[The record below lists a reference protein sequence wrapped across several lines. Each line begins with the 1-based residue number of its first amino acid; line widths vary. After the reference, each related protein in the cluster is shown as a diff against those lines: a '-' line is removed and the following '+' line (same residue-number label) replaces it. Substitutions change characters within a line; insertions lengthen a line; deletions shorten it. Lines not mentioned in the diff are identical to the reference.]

1 MSGAFQSNA
10 FQNNAFQVLL
20 PFAFAQAQASITTTK
35 PSGQAHARIQTQNTP
50 SGQAQVFIVTLRIWY
65 KLDETSGTL
74 IDSADSMDL
83 TTTGGMTYN
92 QPGYR
97 PESSSLTFSG
107 GYGYRNSPPSS
118 LPIGGSARTY
128 LIWLKTTSTA
138 RRTALGH
145 GATNTRQAFNASLNH
160 DSANTIGYWVWA
172 DDTTG
177 ISAPNLTD
185 GNWHQIVYTYVANST
200 QIKVYYDGALAGT
213 GTLGGPLDTSNGTFF
228 LGNSIAFGEL
238 FDGSL
243 DEVKIYDFAFTATQV
258 LNSYI
263 QPGFGQAL
271 ALISNPFGWFYAQAQ
286 ADIKSTNAW
295 ASAQAQAFIR
305 KSAGYGQAQT
315 QIASVRF
322 TQTLGEVLTNLTN
335 PNTRFTQIFA
345 EVLQLNLHV
354 GLGQAQALIS
364 SSIKVNIGQA
374 NAYIAN
380 TFISSGFGQAQAD
393 TKKAQSNTGQAQ
405 AQIRGTYFRSAQA
418 QVFILSV
425 AYGQAQAI
433 INQAMHVGQSQADVK
448 IRVSASAQAQAKI
461 LIIGNGFG
469 QAQASINQSSQT
481 GQAQARITGLG
492 LQSGQAQARLI
503 AFDVPQTGQAQAY
516 VSSSVVF
523 AQANA
528 DIKATANA
536 YGQALAFVGHF
547 KWGQAQA
554 RIIAFDVPRVGQAN
568 VDIIKTYQTFGL
580 ALAAIDHG
588 GHGQALADIHVV
600 VSATGNGFAF
610 ILPPTFWGQA
620 QAQINAFDVS
630 RSGQANA
637 DIITTYRKF
646 AQAQTQITKGTG
658 FGQANV
664 DIKNSFYGK
673 RYGQALAFI
682 GHFKWGQAQA
692 YISKS
697 KSSGQAQAMIST
709 KSRGFAQALGT
720 IARPEKSGQAQAEI
734 IQTYFAS
741 GQAFALIDDRFF
753 LAQAEVAIKQTY
765 RQMAQV
771 NADIK
776 AKSSKAAQA
785 NAMIRVRHWTSAQAQ
800 AYMISKKSSVGQAQV
815 YINHFKFGQALA
827 RLLAFNVPKC
837 GQAQAYILASTVTP
851 PGPTSNAQRYLVR
864 FNDQTLPGYAQ
875 SESIDSQMNLI
886 TYAAPYK
893 DLTLKEYLGLLN
905 KTIVM
910 TLRLWE
916 ATYLLCKERLRDA
929 ATILRSA
936 RDFSELYI
944 QRSDSHYLALVKSI
958 KAEKA
963 VESGSK
969 TLDYVVEFDAKPWLI
984 ENQEHTITGTGTV
997 STTGRTLN
1005 DGGWTPTIVTVSG
1018 TNVIITGTT
1027 ATGADA
1033 GQIMIT
1039 GTCTNL
1045 VIDTELFTATEG
1057 GVNKNDIMNKDYSL
1071 YVGPGVTNFQIT
1083 GASSC
1088 TIQYHNRWPL

>member
-1 MSGAFQSNA
+1 MSNFTGELGTGDSFGGNIVLGTSSLG
-10 FQNNAFQVLL
+10 VLL
-20 PFAFAQAQASITTTK
+20 
-35 PSGQAHARIQTQNTP
+35 
-50 SGQAQVFIVTLRIWY
+50 
-65 KLDETSGTL
+65 
-74 IDSADSMDL
+74 
-83 TTTGGMTYN
+83 
-92 QPGYR
+92 
-97 PESSSLTFSG
+97 
-107 GYGYRNSPPSS
+107 
-118 LPIGGSARTY
+118 
-128 LIWLKTTSTA
+128 
-138 RRTALGH
+138 
-145 GATNTRQAFNASLNH
+145 
-160 DSANTIGYWVWA
+160 
-172 DDTTG
+172 
-177 ISAPNLTD
+177 
-185 GNWHQIVYTYVANST
+185 
-200 QIKVYYDGALAGT
+200 
-213 GTLGGPLDTSNGTFF
+213 
-228 LGNSIAFGEL
+228 
-238 FDGSL
+238 
-243 DEVKIYDFAFTATQV
+243 
-258 LNSYI
+258 
-263 QPGFGQAL
+263 GFGQAQ
-271 ALISNPFGWFYAQAQ
+271 AVITNPFGWLYAQSQ
-286 ADIKSTNAW
+286 AKLNSFDYPQW
-295 ASAQAQAFIR
+295 GQAQAFIR

-315 QIASVRF
+315 QLASVRF
-322 TQTLGEVLTNLTN
+322 TQTLGEVLTNVTN
-335 PNTRFTQIFA
+335 PNTRFTQSLGEVLITITNPNTRFTQLLA
-345 EVLQLNLHV
+345 EVLQLNLHL
-354 GLGQAQALIS
+354 GLAQAQALIDS
-364 SSIKVNIGQA
+364 TIKVNTGQA

-380 TFISSGFGQAQAD
+380 TFTSNGLAQSQAD
-393 TKKAQSNTGQAQ
+393 IRQVQPNSGQAQ
-405 AQIRGTYFRSAQA
+405 AQIRGSYPRSAQA
-418 QVFILSV
+418 QAFILTAV
-425 AYGQAQAI
+425 FAQAQAI
-433 INQAMHVGQSQADVK
+433 INQAMHVGQAQADISIK
-448 IRVSASAQAQAKI
+448 VSACAQATAKI
-461 LIIGNGFG
+461 YIVGNGFG

-481 GQAQARITGLG
+481 GQGQAKIVGLG
-492 LQSGQAQARLI
+492 LQVAQAQARLI
-503 AFDVPQTGQAQAY
+503 AFDVPQTGQAQAFI
-516 VSSSVVF
+516 SSTGVF

-528 DIKATANA
+528 DIKATSQVYA
-536 YGQALAFVGHF
+536 QALTFVGHF
-547 KWGQAQA
+547 QFGQAQA
-554 RIIAFDVPRVGQAN
+554 RLIAFDVPRSGQAN
-568 VDIIKTYQTFGL
+568 VDIVKTYQTFGL

-588 GHGQALADIHVV
+588 GHGQAQADIHVI

-658 FGQANV
+658 FGLANV

-682 GHFKWGQAQA
+682 GHFNWGQAQA

-709 KSRGFAQALGT
+709 RSRGFGQALGT
-720 IARPEKSGQAQAEI
+720 IVRPEKSGQAQGRI

-765 RQMAQV
+765 RQMAQA

-776 AKSSKAAQA
+776 AKSSKSVQA
-785 NAMIRVRHWTSAQAQ
+785 NAMIRVRHWPIAQAQ
-800 AYMISKKSSVGQAQV
+800 AYMISKKSAVGQAQV
-815 YINHFKFGQALA
+815 YINHFKFGQAQA

-837 GQAQAYILASTVTP
+837 GQAQAYILANISVTP

-886 TYAAPYK
+886 TYTAPYK

-944 QRSDSHYLALVKSI
+944 QRSDRHYLALVKSI

-984 ENQEHTITGTGTV
+984 ENQEHTITGIGTV

-1005 DGGWTPTIVTVSG
+1005 DGGWTPTVVTVSG
-1018 TNVIITGTT
+1018 TNVTITGTT

-1033 GQIMIT
+1033 GQITIT

-1057 GVNKNDIMNKDYSL
+1057 GINKNDIMNKDYSL